1 MDLTAFQEARIAD
14 MTAATEPGR
23 SPWRQCPTCKG
34 RMGLEPQPSLT
45 VETVGATTRIIGKL
59 YLCPVC
65 LGLGKVT
72 AE

>member
-23 SPWRQCPTCKG
+23 SPWRQCDQCHGRGGVPEQTTLDGLPTG
-34 RMGLEPQPSLT
+34 EMH
-45 VETVGATTRIIGKL
+45 
-59 YLCPVC
+59 LCPVC